1 MNKYKTYIMGGF
13 TQLIGFTQ
21 TLMKFTRPPQA
32 IIMRNAANL
41 LFLSAGL
48 FSVSVSA
55 NQPAGGGYVD
65 GNTVLTP
72 AKSINT
78 GGISIAPTFNNDQF
92 NDKALVGTVHNDP
105 VRTPSTADP
114 VSTVSGNNYHDE
126 TDLVIRGRSGL
137 NMVFTR
143 TYNSAPN
150 STKVDKGVGY
160 GWTHSYLMQLK
171 SNDFGD
177 CPNCTAGSNLSAG
190 QRPENGNNKT
200 ASVTYTDER
209 GGEQNYLV
217 NESSFTVTSP
227 KGVYDTLSLD
237 TPVAGQHTINFRNG
251 VKYIFETPTGNL
263 KLTPNITSRLKYIDD
278 AWGNRLTLVYDGSGR
293 LSNISDNLAI
303 PGRTGLGFTYD
314 TNGRLKEVSDW
325 TARKYSYQYDSAGNL
340 FTVTNP
346 LSQSTSYYYDSA
358 KHLLTTIRKP
368 LQRNGVNVETRF
380 KYYENGRTFQQT
392 NSFGDGDT
400 LDYDLYRKST
410 RVTDAR
416 GGVRQYFYDE
426 NGRMTKLTEPDGAV
440 LLFENQ
446 NDAIRSKKYD
456 ALGYATTYS
465 YRADKEFTG
474 VSDSFGN
481 VTREQDALGGTV
493 DTTYTT
499 FDQIASIKDK
509 RGNTSTTTYA
519 SASLG
524 CDYANR
530 PRETRLSLLNG
541 VSNALLASFCWNSN
555 ATLNYS
561 RIYLDAAKYVER
573 RLSYEPASNG
583 LNVSQEQLIGTPSG
597 LTINKTYTYDT
608 LGRKK
613 TETLQR
619 RASPNSAGMVS
630 LTTRYDYDA
639 LDRVIKT
646 TDSLGNEAINLYDAN
661 GQLWKVTHRY
671 KTASGFDVRDVSTRY
686 FDAAERVI
694 MEVDAEG
701 NSTSHSYDESGNLIA
716 STDAEGHTT
725 RYEYDEMNRRTA
737 VIDATGYRTDTTY
750 NQRGDIVAVT
760 NANGETI
767 RFEIDALGR
776 KTAAIDPKGFRTEFQ
791 YDANNNLICTIDAN
805 ALAGLHPKNTLGCSI
820 SQQYDELGRV
830 IKTTDALN
838 GETRYSYDFT
848 GNRLSI
854 TDPENKPY
862 SFAYDELGRLISET
876 DHSGKVST
884 YLVDEAGNPY
894 QKTNRLGEVSKYTYD
909 TANRLTRID
918 YLKDNSA
925 ETYSYDAAG
934 NKASSANN
942 LVGYSFIYDRLN
954 RLTKKLDSRNG
965 QLIFTYDKVGNLLT
979 KTTYQNTTTHY
990 QYNAANRLVSLSNL
1004 DYLQADYQLDPA
1016 GRVLSR
1022 VSNSGARSLMQYDA
1036 NGWLSKLSQYDS
1048 ANALVN
1054 EAIYTR
1060 DRVGNIL
1067 TQTNTAGANPGSI
1080 TYTYDALYRLTTADY
1095 PNASNDEAYTYDKV
1109 GNRKT
1114 ATKGSLSANA
1124 TTRYYNYTPNTN
1136 RLAEIRIG
1144 SATGALESTFTY
1156 NFEGELTSQTG
1167 SGAKTFVWDAKG
1179 RLKTLTKSGVTETYG
1194 YDPMDYRIRHSNTAN
1209 GQLDYFLEGEH
1220 LESVEQG
1227 GQTLEKYFRG
1237 ASTDELIAAY
1247 LKDTDGKTKPY
1258 QYHHDHLTST
1268 TQVTAH
1274 NGGTL
1279 QATTYSAFGAIQSQ
1293 TGSSPNRLKYTGRE
1307 DDGTG
1312 LYYYRARY
1320 YDPSTGRFISE
1331 DPLGF
1336 EAGINFY
1343 AYVDNNPINAND
1355 PTGMCPICLPLLE
1368 IANLAR
1374 NAFTVVNAA
1383 RTATAVSQAAAVGAG
1398 SSVAVG
1404 GAIRGAT
1411 GGTVFDKNA
1420 ITFDAVIGGTLG
1432 VAGHGV
1438 NALRVAGSSSVFKGE
1453 FASNLASQ
1461 QLGKSVIG
1469 TEVSVM
1475 AGGARP
1481 RIDFLTQQGSSLIG
1495 VEAKYGMTPLTTP
1508 QRIGY
1513 GAINSG
1519 GTSSL
1524 FGKNAANSFFQGTS
1538 DSILGSS
1545 VSGVN
1550 TLRFGALDANPSV
1563 YSFFGGGLGGASA
1576 NGGFLLYP
1584 NKTNNNQMQ
1593 SVYNK

>member
-1 MNKYKTYIMGGF
+1 MNNYKTS
-13 TQLIGFTQ
+13 LKLGFTQ
-21 TLMKFTRPPQA
+21 TLIRLTRPPQVTV
-32 IIMRNAANL
+32 MRNAGNL
-41 LFLSAGL
+41 LFLSAVL
-48 FSVSVSA
+48 FSA
-55 NQPAGGGYVD
+55 NVWATEPAGGGYVD

-92 NDKALVGTVHNDP
+92 NDKVLVGTVHNDP

-126 TDLVIRGRSGL
+126 TDLVIRGRNGL

-150 STKVDKGVGY
+150 STKVDKGLGY

-171 SNDFGD
+171 SNDFGE
-177 CPNCTAGSNLSAG
+177 CPNCTAGTNLSAG

-237 TPVAGQHTINFRNG
+237 TPVAGQHTIHFRNG

-293 LSNISDNLAI
+293 LSNVSDNLAI

-314 TNGRLKEVSDW
+314 TNGRLKDVSDW

-346 LSQSTSYYYDSA
+346 LSQPTSYYYDGA

-368 LQRNGVNVETRF
+368 LQRNGINVETRF

-416 GGVRQYFYDE
+416 GGVRQYSYDE

-465 YRADKEFTG
+465 YRADKAFTG

-481 VTREQDALGGTV
+481 VTREQDALGNTI

-519 SASLG
+519 SSSLG

-530 PRETRLSLLNG
+530 PRETRLSALNG

-561 RIYLDAAKYVER
+561 RIYLDAAKYIER
-573 RLSYEPASNG
+573 RLSYEPSSNG

-597 LTINKTYTYDT
+597 LTINKTYSYDT

-630 LTTRYDYDA
+630 LTTSYDYDA

-646 TDSLGNEAINLYDAN
+646 TDSLSNEAISSYDAN

-671 KTASGFDVRDVSTRY
+671 KTASGFDVRDISTRY
-686 FDAAERVI
+686 FDAADRVI

-701 NSTSHSYDESGNLIA
+701 NSTSNSYDESGNLIA
-716 STDAEGHTT
+716 VTDAEGHTT

-1355 PTGMCPICLPLLE
+1355 PTGMCPSCIAGSIYGAISGGVGGYVTATLANQDFYGKMTSAGLGAFTGAIVGAFNPL
-1368 IANLAR
+1368 ASNQAGAAAAAAGLAR
-1374 NAFTVVNAA
+1374 SVGTVSASAVMGG
-1383 RTATAVSQAAAVGAG
+1383 ATSAVGQFAGNIVSKQPMGTNFSYGAVLGSAVGNSFSIIPAKLSGSLASSAIGTSIPFGNNSLTIMTPAVSGAFGTARAVTEGL
-1398 SSVAVG
+1398 
-1404 GAIRGAT
+1404 
-1411 GGTVFDKNA
+1411 
-1420 ITFDAVIGGTLG
+1420 IGGTFE
-1432 VAGHGV
+1432 AGGQAIQSSFLPKV
-1438 NALRVAGSSSVFKGE
+1438 PSINYTAPVKTTSSMSSSQ
-1453 FASNLASQ
+1453 FA
-1461 QLGKSVIG
+1461 
-1469 TEVSVM
+1469 
-1475 AGGARP
+1475 AGG
-1481 RIDFLTQQGSSLIG
+1481 
-1495 VEAKYGMTPLTTP
+1495 Y
-1508 QRIGY
+1508 
-1513 GAINSG
+1513 
-1519 GTSSL
+1519 
-1524 FGKNAANSFFQGTS
+1524 
-1538 DSILGSS
+1538 
-1545 VSGVN
+1545 
-1550 TLRFGALDANPSV
+1550 
-1563 YSFFGGGLGGASA
+1563 
-1576 NGGFLLYP
+1576 LLYP
-1584 NKTNNNQMQ
+1584 NKSNNNQMQ